1 MDLSLLDLT
10 YFAVQPEIL
19 AQGGVSTLKSLRD
32 DSVVVAFVIAQAVP
46 PVTRE
51 QISWTFTSAIGRA
64 NLPCA
69 NTSEYTFSEDC
80 LSLHILHV
88 AHKHGGKYQLF
99 ARTRAGM
106 DTKSIT
112 LVVTGGE
119 VHAEMTY

>member
-1 MDLSLLDLT
+1 MK
-10 YFAVQPEIL
+10 
-19 AQGGVSTLKSLRD
+19 TLKSSRD
-32 DSVVVAFVIAQAVP
+32 DSVVMAFIIAQAVP
-46 PVTRE
+46 PATRE
-51 QISWTFTSAIGRA
+51 QISWVFTSSTGEIS
-64 NLPCA
+64 LPCA

-106 DTKSIT
+106 GSQAVT

-119 VHAEMTY
+119 GVVEIKKHVL